1 MTLIIHI
8 RQPPRTEIP
17 LQEQKGSSAVSN
29 DCYPS
34 LGSHLEDLT
43 QHWFSLCFSS
53 DIFSCDW

>member
-1 MTLIIHI
+1 MTLTIHI

-29 DCYPS
+29 DS